1 MPPPNLPNKLDPDYE
16 KVLLDKTVD
25 LVIVELL
32 NRFNYQVK
40 ILSTLCNL
48 IKWTSLIGG
57 GIYLAIKN
65 RSLLQW

>member
-1 MPPPNLPNKLDPDYE
+1 MPSPNLPNKLDPDYE
-16 KVLLDKTVD
+16 KALLDKAVV
-25 LVIVELL
+25 LVIAELL

-40 ILSTLCNL
+40 ILGTLCNI

-65 RSLLQW
+65 RSILQW